1 MTCEKLYLLYVY
13 NLSLGISVVWDVIK
27 ATNISIPKLPPT
39 PFIITI
45 ATIAVI
51 TTVTTDKWIL
61 TNIFQNSR
69 KPKFLEFLTYY
80 KR

>member
-1 MTCEKLYLLYVY
+1 MTCEKLYLLNVY

-45 ATIAVI
+45 ATTIVV
-51 TTVTTDKWIL
+51 VTQRQEHLIQANHL
-61 TNIFQNSR
+61 SQV
-69 KPKFLEFLTYY
+69 
-80 KR
+80 

>member
-45 ATIAVI
+45 ATTIVV
-51 TTVTTDKWIL
+51 VTLRQEHLIQANHL
-61 TNIFQNSR
+61 SQV
-69 KPKFLEFLTYY
+69 
-80 KR
+80 

>member
-45 ATIAVI
+45 ATNIVV
-51 TTVTTDKWIL
+51 VTLRQEHLIQANHL
-61 TNIFQNSR
+61 SQV
-69 KPKFLEFLTYY
+69 
-80 KR
+80 

>member
-1 MTCEKLYLLYVY
+1 MTCEKLYLLNVY

-45 ATIAVI
+45 ATTIVV
-51 TTVTTDKWIL
+51 VTLRQEHLIQANHL
-61 TNIFQNSR
+61 SQV
-69 KPKFLEFLTYY
+69 
-80 KR
+80 

>member
-1 MTCEKLYLLYVY
+1 MTCEKLYLLNVY

-45 ATIAVI
+45 DTTIVV
-51 TTVTTDKWIL
+51 VTLRQEHLIQANHL
-61 TNIFQNSR
+61 SQV
-69 KPKFLEFLTYY
+69 
-80 KR
+80 